1 MVAERA
7 ASLLQTQSHTLFL
20 SNAVPT
26 RSLIAGY
33 WTSGLRP
40 TSMRGQGEAGGVNL
54 RDSQQTWAR
63 EERQKGEE
71 KGRGMIRMLLNKAN
85 NKGRRG

>member
-1 MVAERA
+1 
-7 ASLLQTQSHTLFL
+7 
-20 SNAVPT
+20 
-26 RSLIAGY
+26 
-33 WTSGLRP
+33 
-40 TSMRGQGEAGGVNL
+40 MRGQGEAGGVNL